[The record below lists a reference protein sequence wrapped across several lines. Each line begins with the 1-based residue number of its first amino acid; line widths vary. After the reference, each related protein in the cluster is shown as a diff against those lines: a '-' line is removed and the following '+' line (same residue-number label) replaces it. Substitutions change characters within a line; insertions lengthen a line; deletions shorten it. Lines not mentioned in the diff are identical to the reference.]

1 MKHLALLAAAGSMA
15 VFAAPAQAAELPG
28 APSPLFASY
37 NAAPAYAPVAAY
49 GDDDWDDD
57 RDWRRDRR
65 DWRGDRRD
73 WRGDRRDW
81 RDDRR
86 DRRDWQRERRLSRRD
101 RVWRGEDGR
110 YYCRRDN
117 GTTGL
122 VVGAIGGALLGRTI
136 DRWGDRSAGTLLGAI
151 GGGLLGREIDRG
163 EARCR

>member
-15 VFAAPAQAAELPG
+15 AFAAPVQAAELPG
-28 APSPLFASY
+28 APSPIFASY
-37 NAAPAYAPVAAY
+37 NAAPASYAPVAAY
-49 GDDDWDDD
+49 DDDDWDDD
-57 RDWRRDRR
+57 RDYRRDRR
-65 DWRGDRRD
+65 
-73 WRGDRRDW
+73 DRRDW

-86 DRRDWQRERRLSRRD
+86 DRREYQRERRLSHRD
-101 RVWRGEDGR
+101 RVWRGDDGR

-122 VVGAIGGALLGRTI
+122 VVGAIGGALLGRTV
-136 DRWGDRSAGTLLGAI
+136 DRYGDRSVGTLLGAI